1 MAEVFVSYA
10 SPDREVA
17 FKIAAFLEEQS
28 ITCWIAPRDVPPGME
43 YGAAI
48 LQGIETSNALVLVL
62 SEHSNDSQFVRKE
75 VERAVSKVKPVL
87 PVRIRE
93 VVPSGSLEFFISS
106 AQWVDAW
113 RSPMEQH
120 LNTLAE
126 AVRAISRGGSAV
138 GVQSSALPAAR
149 KKRRLP
155 VAAIA
160 GAVAAVALLGGAGVY
175 AWAPWK
181 PAWQRSPASFL
192 EGSWCT
198 PMSSNAI
205 SRTDFKKSGPDSVNA
220 ELHFSHSTDVYRF
233 RGKVAL
239 LPDGF
244 EFTWTDPPDWA
255 AAGPARHRVLDDASM
270 LVTFAGGKAQED
282 IPPMTRCAPGTGG

>member
-17 FKIAAFLEEQS
+17 FKIAAFLEGQNV
-28 ITCWIAPRDVPPGME
+28 TCWIAPRDVPPGME

-48 LQGIETSNALVLVL
+48 IQGIETSNALVLVL

-120 LNTLAE
+120 LSTLVE

-138 GVQSSALPAAR
+138 GVQSSALPVTK
-149 KKRRLP
+149 KKRAP
-155 VAAIA
+155 VAVIA

-181 PAWQRSPASFL
+181 PAWQRSPVAFL

-198 PMSSNAI
+198 PMSGTAL
-205 SRTDFKKSGPDSVNA
+205 SRTDFKRAGTDSING
-220 ELHFSHSTDVYRF
+220 ELHFSHSSDVHRF

-239 LPDGF
+239 LADGF
-244 EFTWTDPPDWA
+244 EFTWTDPA
-255 AAGPARHRVLDDASM
+255 EFVAAGPARYRVLDEASM
-270 LVTFAGGKAQED
+270 KVVFADGKVQED
-282 IPPMTRCAPGTGG
+282 FPPMTRCAPGTGG